1 MIDIFNM
8 FIVGCKITK
17 NVVSLTQKKM
27 EKQFQLYAAP
37 LQGLTEPAWRNAHWQ
52 TIGGVDAYFTPFVR
66 WEKGGIRNKDRRDV
80 APSSNSVHRLIPQV
94 LAAEAGEFR
103 QLVDWLQKLGYGEVD
118 LNMGCPFP
126 LLVRKGRGAG
136 ILSHPDRV
144 ASLLDAMEDFPGVR
158 FSVKM
163 RLGEV
168 LPEEWKELLPLL
180 NASVVERITLHPRVG
195 RQQYKGEVDKEQFRA
210 FYEQCT
216 KPLVCNGDIMTAAQG
231 RAWLDEFPRLEGLML
246 GRGLVAR
253 PTLALEIRSGE
264 EVSATD
270 LYARVALMHRQLVA
284 AYMERIEGGEL
295 QLVQKLQPLWE
306 YLLPDLPKKQR
317 KAILK
322 AHKVEAYLQCVR
334 EALEAVGVT
343 EES

>member
-1 MIDIFNM
+1 
-8 FIVGCKITK
+8 
-17 NVVSLTQKKM
+17 
-27 EKQFQLYAAP
+27 
-37 LQGLTEPAWRNAHWQ
+37 
-52 TIGGVDAYFTPFVR
+52 
-66 WEKGGIRNKDRRDV
+66 
-80 APSSNSVHRLIPQV
+80 
-94 LAAEAGEFR
+94 
-103 QLVDWLQKLGYGEVD
+103 
-118 LNMGCPFP
+118 
-126 LLVRKGRGAG
+126 
-136 ILSHPDRV
+136 
-144 ASLLDAMEDFPGVR
+144 
-158 FSVKM
+158 
-163 RLGEV
+163 
-168 LPEEWKELLPLL
+168 
-180 NASVVERITLHPRVG
+180 
-195 RQQYKGEVDKEQFRA
+195 
-210 FYEQCT
+210 
-216 KPLVCNGDIMTAAQG
+216 MTAAQG

-334 EALEAVGVT
+334 EALESVGVT